1 MALQIEDLVASIRKD
16 GVEAAQRDADKI
28 VSAAKAQAQQ
38 IVEQAKRD
46 AAQLKADTE
55 RELSVRDA
63 SARATLAQAGRDV
76 ELSLKKALSAQ
87 LDRLLEAR
95 VEKALSA
102 SELASLIASV
112 VKSGVVD
119 TKKEEIQVNEKTC
132 KALCQELAA
141 SLADELKGGL
151 VVKPVRG
158 VDTGFRIAEKDGS
171 GFYDFSAEEIAS
183 LLKPFLGDE
192 MAKIVFTA

>member
-87 LDRLLEAR
+87 LDRLLE

-119 TKKEEIQVNEKTC
+119 TKKEEIQVNEKAC

>member
-16 GVEAAQRDADKI
+16 GVEAAQKDADRI
-28 VSAAKAQAQQ
+28 VSEAKAQAGQ

-46 AAQLKADTE
+46 AARLKADTE
-55 RELSVRDA
+55 RELAVRDA
-63 SARATLAQAGRDV
+63 SCRATLSQAGRDV
-76 ELSLKKALSAQ
+76 ELSLKKALGAQ

-95 VEKALSA
+95 VEKALTGG
-102 SELASLIASV
+102 ELAALITSV

-119 TKKEEIQVNEKTC
+119 SKKEEVQVNESVC
-132 KALCQELAA
+132 KALCQELAT
-141 SLADELKGGL
+141 SLASELKAGL
-151 VVKPVRG
+151 VVKPVKG

-171 GFYDFSAEEIAS
+171 GFYDFSAQEIAA

-192 MAKIVFTA
+192 MAKIVFSE